1 MKHALLVLLV
11 TLSASVH
18 AQGSSPWTNERFTP
32 EHQQEKQR
40 EQLAIAL
47 RVEQL
52 QGASNDRKEV
62 QYAENRGRC
71 QAALRVA
78 DLCGKFAGTFYC
90 DARGFR
96 PIAANA
102 AALPVVMDNGTRNR
116 MEHCALAA
124 ATGRKRSP

>member
-11 TLSASVH
+11 TVSASAH

-40 EQLAIAL
+40 ERLAIAL

-52 QGASNDRKEV
+52 QGASNDRNEV
-62 QYAENRGRC
+62 QYAANRRRC

-78 DLCGKFAGTFYC
+78 ELCGKHAGTFYC
-90 DARGFR
+90 DAKGFR
-96 PIAANA
+96 PLEAEA
-102 AALPVVMDNGTRNR
+102 AARPVVMSNDARYR
-116 MEHCALAA
+116 MERCALDI
-124 ATGRKRSP
+124 GKQP